1 MARAVLGTVILA
13 LAAGAAMAETRST
26 TLYQYKHWEVE
37 YVQFDDGTVACLA
50 EVDAGT
56 DSFTVWLYQDASF
69 RLQFYSTDWEF
80 GDAGDTADLQIR
92 IDRRS
97 PCDLTNADLYRNS
110 VLFNLPDNDTGVRFL
125 VEVAQGSTLY
135 LNTASGE
142 GVKYYSLAGS
152 NASMRAMLECG
163 DSITG
168 SSSNPFN

>member
-1 MARAVLGTVILA
+1 MRAVTGLAAFAAAALPA
-13 LAAGAAMAETRST
+13 LAETQST
-26 TLYQYKHWEVE
+26 TLYQHKHWEVE
-37 YVQFDDGTVACLA
+37 YVQFDDGTAACLA

-69 RLQFYSTDWEF
+69 RLQFYSTGWEF
-80 GDAGDTADLQIR
+80 GDSGDTADLQIR

-97 PCDLTNADLYRNS
+97 PWDLTNADLYRNS

-135 LNTASGE
+135 LNTENGE
-142 GVKYYSLAGS
+142 GVKSYSLAGS

-168 SSSNPFN
+168 SNSNPFN